1 MERQKEADKMKRDGL
16 NDKYLEMLEKQR
28 LYFKTVKDFKEVSSL
43 SEQNRLRYLK
53 TSISPLVCL
62 EETSSTWIFYFA
74 CLQATFHP
82 AWEFLMRA

>member
-43 SEQNRLRYLK
+43 SEQNRSLYLR
-53 TSISPLVCL
+53 TSLSQLHVVCL
-62 EETSSTWIFYFA
+62 EETSST
-74 CLQATFHP
+74 
-82 AWEFLMRA
+82 

>member
-62 EETSSTWIFYFA
+62 EETSST
-74 CLQATFHP
+74 
-82 AWEFLMRA
+82 

>member
-53 TSISPLVCL
+53 TSISQLVCL
-62 EETSSTWIFYFA
+62 EEISST
-74 CLQATFHP
+74 
-82 AWEFLMRA
+82 